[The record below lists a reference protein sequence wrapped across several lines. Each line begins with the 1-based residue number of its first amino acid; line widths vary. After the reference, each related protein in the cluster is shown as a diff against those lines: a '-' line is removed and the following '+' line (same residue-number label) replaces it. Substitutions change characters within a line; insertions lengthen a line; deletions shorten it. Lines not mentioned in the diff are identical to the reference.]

1 MIRTLLLS
9 MAMLGTPAFAED
21 GNDGNA
27 KGVVV
32 QSSIKIE
39 MMVVHAQTKND
50 EVHPSVRPLMKYFTS
65 YRYSGF
71 DLIDTKSVR
80 LEDDGSKSFTIQGN
94 RKISIRLV
102 SHDDTKARL
111 KVTILGAKGKRLL
124 DTTMVVNRNGTFIVA
139 GPKFREG
146 ILILPVTATY

>member
-1 MIRTLLLS
+1 MILRSLLATLLFT
-9 MAMLGTPAFAED
+9 AGPVFAED
-21 GNDGNA
+21 TKEP
-27 KGVVV
+27 KGPVV

-39 MMVVHAQTKND
+39 MMVVHAHTKN
-50 EVHPSVRPLMKYFTS
+50 EVVHPNVKPLMKYFSS

-94 RKISIRLV
+94 RKITIRLL
-102 SHDDTKARL
+102 SHDDSKARL
-111 KVTILGAKGKRLL
+111 KVTILGGKGKRLL
-124 DTTMVVNRNGTFIVA
+124 DTTMLVSRNGTFIVA
-139 GPKFREG
+139 GPKFKEG

>member
-1 MIRTLLLS
+1 MIRTLLFSL
-9 MAMLGTPAFAED
+9 ALLGAPAFAEEGTD
-21 GNDGNA
+21 DNNQGA
-27 KGVVV
+27 VV

-39 MMVVHAQTKND
+39 MMVVHAHTKNN
-50 EVHPSVRPLMKYFTS
+50 EVHPSVRPLMKYFAS

-80 LEDDGSKSFTIQGN
+80 LEDDGTKSFTIQGN
-94 RKISIRLV
+94 RKIIIRLI
-102 SHDDTKARL
+102 SHDDSKARL

-146 ILILPVTATY
+146 ILILPLTATY